1 MSVPMPGPS
10 SLRRIAV
17 GLLLPLWAGL
27 AALPAGAGRAEV
39 QLRCE
44 GTLLEARGQ
53 AERERPVAR
62 LRVGLSLEAEGAGN
76 DAALAELQRR
86 LAAVR
91 TALQALE
98 VRELRVEAP
107 STWPRPA
114 ERGRPAAVQAQLS
127 LTGLLAP
134 PRLQELIRRV
144 GALPGVR
151 LSPAVAE
158 ADPEGNRQARRLLL
172 QAALADAREQAAEI
186 ATALGRPRLDPLEV
200 QLDGSGPMPQM
211 APMMAR
217 TADAVP
223 PFDPAE
229 LSRPRDRLS
238 LLVRFCAR

>member
-1 MSVPMPGPS
+1 MVA
-10 SLRRIAV
+10 RRFAV
-17 GLLLPLWAGL
+17 SLLLPLCGSLMAI
-27 AALPAGAGRAEV
+27 PAGMARAEV
-39 QLRCE
+39 QLRCD

-62 LRVGLSLEAEGAGN
+62 LRLNLSLEAEAAGN

-91 TALQALE
+91 SALQALE
-98 VRELRVEAP
+98 VRELRVDAP

-114 ERGRPAAVQAQLS
+114 QRGRPAAVQAQLS

-134 PRLQELIRRV
+134 ARLQELIRQV

-151 LSPAVAE
+151 LAPAQAE
-158 ADPEGNRQARRLLL
+158 ADPAQNRQARRLLL
-172 QAALADAREQAAEI
+172 QAALGDAREQAAEI

-211 APMMAR
+211 APMLAK

>member
-1 MSVPMPGPS
+1 MSN
-10 SLRRIAV
+10 RRIVHA
-17 GLLLPLWAGL
+17 LLLSLCVGL
-27 AALPAGAGRAEV
+27 AALPAGVGRAEV
-39 QLRCE
+39 QLRCD

-62 LRVGLSLEAEGAGN
+62 LRLSLSLEAEGPSN
-76 DAALAELQRR
+76 DAALAALQRR

-91 TALQALE
+91 SALQGLQ
-98 VRELRVEAP
+98 VQELKVEAP

-114 ERGRPAAVQAQLS
+114 ERGRPASVQAQLS
-127 LTGLLAP
+127 ISGLLAP
-134 PRLQELIRRV
+134 ARLQELIRGV

-151 LSPAVAE
+151 LAPAQAE
-158 ADPEGNRQARRLLL
+158 ADPAQNRQARRVLL

-217 TADAVP
+217 AADAVP

-238 LLVRFCAR
+238 LLVRYCAR